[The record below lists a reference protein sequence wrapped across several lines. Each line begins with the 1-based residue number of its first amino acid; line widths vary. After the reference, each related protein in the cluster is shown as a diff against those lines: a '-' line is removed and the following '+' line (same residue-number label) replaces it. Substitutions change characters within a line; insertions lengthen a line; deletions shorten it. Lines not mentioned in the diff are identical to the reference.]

1 MRSCGSRQIAGSA
14 LRLTAGCGVV
24 LYGQGASTANPER
37 AILRSVEFDLDDP
50 MLLWRDDVLAD
61 PRPLYDRLRRD
72 SPVWRLP
79 GQQTYLISDPGLIQQ
94 AVALPK
100 ELSSNLVSVLH
111 LGEDGDP
118 VTFDMGAVGDT
129 TNVLATADPPAHTR
143 QRKLLQGHFSTAALT
158 QLEQTIRD
166 IVDEQLA
173 PIVAA
178 GGGDAVTGLSNPVP
192 ALTICLIV
200 GVAPQHAAFVME
212 RVTATGPLM
221 DGVADL
227 DGMVSAGNAALE
239 LMDFTQT
246 QLNAARS
253 TPPDDRS
260 GLLGVLIDAIDA
272 KLLDPE
278 EARNLL
284 VLLFN
289 AGTETTSSLIANTI
303 ETLACDAE
311 LQDELRRDPARIP
324 SVLER
329 VLRDDG
335 PFQFHYR
342 WSTTDVDL
350 GGTRIPANSRVLLM
364 WAAAN
369 RPSPDEAG
377 RTPGEPSEPTTSAH
391 LAFGRGL
398 HFCIGAPL
406 ARLEARIAISRLLAS
421 TTHIRLDPDHA
432 PERPRSIFLRRHA
445 SLPLIVD

>member
-1 MRSCGSRQIAGSA
+1 M
-14 LRLTAGCGVV
+14 
-24 LYGQGASTANPER
+24 
-37 AILRSVEFDLDDP
+37 EFDFDDP
-50 MLLWRDDVLAD
+50 MLLWREDVLAD
-61 PRPLYDRLRRD
+61 PRPLYDRLRCD
-72 SPVWRLP
+72 WQVWRLP
-79 GQQTYLISDPGLIQQ
+79 GQETYLVSDPGLIRE

-111 LGEDGDP
+111 VGEDGGP

-129 TNVLATADPPAHTR
+129 TNVLATADPPVHTR
-143 QRKLLQGHFSTAALT
+143 QRKLIQPHFSPAALT
-158 QLEQTIRD
+158 QLEPTLCD

-173 PIVAA
+173 PIVAT
-178 GGGDAVTGLSNPVP
+178 GGGDVVTGFSNPVP
-192 ALTICLIV
+192 ALTICRIV
-200 GVAPQHAAFVME
+200 GVAPQHAPFVME
-212 RVTATGPLM
+212 RVTATALLM

-227 DGMVSAGNAALE
+227 DGMVSAGAAALE
-239 LMDFTQT
+239 LMEFTQA
-246 QLNAARS
+246 QLDAARS
-253 TPPDDRS
+253 TSPGDRP
-260 GLLGVLIDAIDA
+260 GLLGVLVDAIDA
-272 KLLDPE
+272 KSLDLD
-278 EARNLL
+278 EARSLL

-303 ETLACDAE
+303 EIVARDAD
-311 LQDELRRDPARIP
+311 LQDELRRSPACIP

-369 RPSPDEAG
+369 RPSPDQAG
-377 RTPGEPSEPTTSAH
+377 TTPGELSEPTPPAH

-406 ARLEARIAISRLLAS
+406 ARLEARIAISRFLAS
-421 TTHIRLDPDHA
+421 TSSIRLDPDHA

>member
-1 MRSCGSRQIAGSA
+1 M
-14 LRLTAGCGVV
+14 
-24 LYGQGASTANPER
+24 
-37 AILRSVEFDLDDP
+37 EFDLDDP

-79 GQQTYLISDPGLIQQ
+79 GQKTYLVSDPGLIRE
-94 AVALPK
+94 AVARPND
-100 ELSSNLVSVLH
+100 LSSNLVSVLH
-111 LGEDGDP
+111 LGENGGP
-118 VTFDMGAVGDT
+118 VAFDMGAVGDNT
-129 TNVLATADPPAHTR
+129 HVLATADPPTHTR
-143 QRKLLQGHFSTAALT
+143 QRKLLQPHFSPAALA
-158 QLEQTIRD
+158 QLEPTLRD
-166 IVDEQLA
+166 IVDAQLE
-173 PIVAA
+173 PIVTA
-178 GGGDAVTGLSNPVP
+178 GGGDAVTGVSNPVP
-192 ALTICLIV
+192 AQTICRIV
-200 GVAPQHAAFVME
+200 GIALQHAPFVME
-212 RVTATGPLM
+212 RVIATGPLM

-227 DGMVSAGNAALE
+227 DGIVSAGAAALE

-246 QLNAARS
+246 QLDAARS
-253 TPPDDRS
+253 TPSGDRP

-272 KLLDPE
+272 KLVDLD

-303 ETLACDAE
+303 ETLACDPE
-311 LQDELRRDPARIP
+311 LQDGLRRYPERIP
-324 SVLER
+324 SALER

-369 RPSPDEAG
+369 RPSPKQARGPAD
-377 RTPGEPSEPTTSAH
+377 EPSEPTAAAH

-406 ARLEARIAISRLLAS
+406 ARLEAHIAIARLLAS
-421 TTHIRLDPDHA
+421 TSSIRLDPDHA

-445 SLPLIVD
+445 SLHLIVE

>member
-1 MRSCGSRQIAGSA
+1 M
-14 LRLTAGCGVV
+14 
-24 LYGQGASTANPER
+24 
-37 AILRSVEFDLDDP
+37 EFDLDDP
-50 MLLWRDDVLAD
+50 MLLWREDVLAD

-72 SPVWRLP
+72 SPVWHLP
-79 GQQTYLISDPGLIQQ
+79 GQKTYLVSDPGLIRE
-94 AVALPK
+94 AVARPND
-100 ELSSNLVSVLH
+100 LSSNLVSVLH
-111 LGEDGDP
+111 LGENGGP
-118 VTFDMGAVGDT
+118 VTFDMGAVGDHT
-129 TNVLATADPPAHTR
+129 HVLATADPPTHTR
-143 QRKLLQGHFSTAALT
+143 QRKLLQPHFSPAALA
-158 QLEQTIRD
+158 QLEPTLRD
-166 IVDEQLA
+166 IVDAQLE
-173 PIVAA
+173 PIVTA
-178 GGGDAVTGLSNPVP
+178 GGGDAVTGVSNPVP
-192 ALTICLIV
+192 AQTICRIV
-200 GVAPQHAAFVME
+200 GIALQHAPFVME

-227 DGMVSAGNAALE
+227 DGIVNAGAAALE

-246 QLNAARS
+246 QLDAARS
-253 TPPDDRS
+253 TPSGNRP

-272 KLLDPE
+272 KLVDLN

-303 ETLACDAE
+303 ETLACDPE
-311 LQDELRRDPARIP
+311 LQDGLRRDPERIP
-324 SVLER
+324 SALER

-369 RPSPDEAG
+369 RPSPEQARGPAD
-377 RTPGEPSEPTTSAH
+377 EPSEPTAAAH

-406 ARLEARIAISRLLAS
+406 ARLEARIAIARLLAS
-421 TTHIRLDPDHA
+421 TSSIRLDPDHA

-445 SLPLIVD
+445 SLHLIVE

>member
-1 MRSCGSRQIAGSA
+1 M
-14 LRLTAGCGVV
+14 
-24 LYGQGASTANPER
+24 
-37 AILRSVEFDLDDP
+37 EFDLDDP
-50 MLLWRDDVLAD
+50 MLLWREDVLAD

-79 GQQTYLISDPGLIQQ
+79 GQKTYLVSDPGLIRE
-94 AVALPK
+94 AVARPK
-100 ELSSNLVSVLH
+100 DLSSNLVSVLH
-111 LGEDGDP
+111 LGENGGP
-118 VTFDMGAVGDT
+118 VTFDMGAVGDRT
-129 TNVLATADPPAHTR
+129 HVLATADPPTHTR
-143 QRKLLQGHFSTAALT
+143 HRKLLQPHFSPAAVA
-158 QLEQTIRD
+158 QLEPTLRD
-166 IVDEQLA
+166 IVDAQLE

-178 GGGDAVTGLSNPVP
+178 GGGDAVTGVSNPVP
-192 ALTICLIV
+192 AQTICRIV
-200 GVAPQHAAFVME
+200 GIVPKHAPFVME

-221 DGVADL
+221 DGVTDL
-227 DGMVSAGNAALE
+227 DGIVSASAAALE

-246 QLNAARS
+246 QLDAARS
-253 TPPDDRS
+253 TRS
-260 GLLGVLIDAIDA
+260 GDRPALLGVLIDAIDA
-272 KLLDPE
+272 KLVDLD

-303 ETLACDAE
+303 ETLACDPE
-311 LQDELRRDPARIP
+311 LQDGLRRDPARIP
-324 SVLER
+324 SALER

-369 RPSPDEAG
+369 RPSPEEAVG
-377 RTPGEPSEPTTSAH
+377 PVDEPSEPTAAAH

-406 ARLEARIAISRLLAS
+406 ARLEARIAIARLLAS
-421 TTHIRLDPDHA
+421 TSSIKLDPDHA

-445 SLPLIVD
+445 RLHVIVE

>member
-1 MRSCGSRQIAGSA
+1 MGALACRSGAMN
-14 LRLTAGCGVV
+14 VV
-24 LYGQGASTANPER
+24 AARAHRGQSV
-37 AILRSVEFDLDDP
+37 RSMEFDLDDP
-50 MLLWRDDVLAD
+50 MLLWREDVLAD
-61 PRPLYDRLRRD
+61 PRPLYDWLRRD
-72 SPVWRLP
+72 SPVWHLP
-79 GQQTYLISDPGLIQQ
+79 GQETYLVSDPGLIRE
-94 AVALPK
+94 AVARPND
-100 ELSSNLVSVLH
+100 LSSNLVSVLH
-111 LGEDGDP
+111 LGADGGS
-118 VTFDMGAVGDT
+118 VTFDMGAVGDST
-129 TNVLATADPPAHTR
+129 HVLATADPPAHTR
-143 QRKLLQGHFSTAALT
+143 HRKLLQPHLSPAALA
-158 QLEQTIRD
+158 QLEPSLCE

-178 GGGDAVTGLSNPVP
+178 GGGDVVAGLSNPVP
-192 ALTICLIV
+192 ALTICRIV
-200 GVAPQHAAFVME
+200 GIAPQHAPFVME

-227 DGMVSAGNAALE
+227 GGMMSAGTAALE

-246 QLNAARS
+246 QLDEARS
-253 TPPDDRS
+253 TPSGARS
-260 GLLGVLIDAIDA
+260 GLLGVLVDAIDA
-272 KLLDPE
+272 KLLDDG

-289 AGTETTSSLIANTI
+289 AGTETTSSLIASTI
-303 ETLACDAE
+303 ETLARDPD
-311 LQDELRRDPARIP
+311 LQDELRRDPERIP
-324 SVLER
+324 SALER

-342 WSTTDVDL
+342 WSTTDIDL

-377 RTPGEPSEPTTSAH
+377 TSPGEPSEPTNAAH

-406 ARLEARIAISRLLAS
+406 ARLEARIAIARLLVNTS
-421 TTHIRLDPDHA
+421 RIRLNPDYA

-445 SLPLIVD
+445 RLHLIVE

>member
-1 MRSCGSRQIAGSA
+1 M
-14 LRLTAGCGVV
+14 
-24 LYGQGASTANPER
+24 
-37 AILRSVEFDLDDP
+37 EFDLDDP
-50 MLLWRDDVLAD
+50 MLLWREDVLAD
-61 PRPLYDRLRRD
+61 PRLLYDRLRRD

-79 GQQTYLISDPGLIQQ
+79 GQETYLVSDPGLIRE

-111 LGEDGDP
+111 LGEEGDP
-118 VTFDMGAVGDT
+118 VTFDMGAVGDPT
-129 TNVLATADPPAHTR
+129 HVLATADPPTHTR
-143 QRKLLQGHFSTAALT
+143 HRKLLQPHFSPAALA
-158 QLEQTIRD
+158 QLEPTLCG

-178 GGGDAVTGLSNPVP
+178 GGGDVVTGVSNPVP
-192 ALTICLIV
+192 ALTICRIV
-200 GVAPQHAAFVME
+200 GIAPQHAPFVME

-227 DGMVSAGNAALE
+227 DGMMSAGNAALE
-239 LMDFTQT
+239 LMDLTQT
-246 QLNAARS
+246 QLDAARS
-253 TPPDDRS
+253 TPSGDRS
-260 GLLGVLIDAIDA
+260 GLLGVLLDAIDA
-272 KLLDPE
+272 KSIDVG

-303 ETLACDAE
+303 ETLARDAD

-369 RPSPDEAG
+369 RPSPDDAGGEA
-377 RTPGEPSEPTTSAH
+377 SEPTTPSH

-406 ARLEARIAISRLLAS
+406 ARLEAHITIARLLAS
-421 TTHIRLDPDHA
+421 TCKMRVDRDHA

-445 SLPLIVD
+445 SLPLIVE